1 MSPDLAI
8 AWLIFNVIL
17 VTITLIWGIFRF
29 RRGIWYR
36 KLSLKIQAYLLW
48 GIGGIALLSSMIPF
62 SYLYTEHLWFVSVNY
77 AEIFWKLRKIRW
89 GLFFGFFFVALA
101 FMNLNAVIAKRLCPE
116 PREFSRWTHQR
127 TVSFHRTFFI
137 GTVFL
142 AILFAIPMMSLHNDF
157 ILYTGQPTEEKA
169 VLANSENA
177 DTEIPNVE
185 ITDAEKP
192 DTEITD
198 ADINQNAI
206 PETLF
211 FGKDKNF
218 YLFSFPTHR
227 AVSLWVE
234 ILLWVTCGVVGL
246 LYNFYYR
253 RDARS
258 MGFVK
263 RNIVFHGS
271 ILWVMLLAV
280 NIWRIYVYLWGKVYT
295 SPITDNL
302 TELHGFFYMD
312 FQLAGATWIYSAILV
327 SIGIVILINL
337 FSRKRIAWYMAI
349 GVWGLSYLI
358 LIHVYP
364 FAMHWWNVKTEE
376 LTKEG
381 EYLKSHIQS
390 TREAFDLNEI
400 EVKEYDEQFATLDM
414 VKQNPDVVENIQ
426 LWDRQVI
433 FDLLKADHRAI
444 HHNFHRFTDVDRY
457 RVGKPITSKPT
468 QQEQALIELGENN
481 ESIESTEIESSNEPD
496 MDTESTGQ
504 YRQVLIAAQE
514 IDPDDAKGWRLQKLS
529 FTHGYG
535 VYMSPANDIED
546 WDPVFW
552 VKGIPI
558 TETEN
563 RETALQSRIYY
574 NEEFPE
580 LKVTQPR
587 IYYGE
592 MTYDYVIANTKEPE
606 NDIENKVKKNGTIDK
621 DTSISETTKNGYHY
635 GGTGGVR
642 LGGWFRRLCF
652 SIRFKT
658 FRILRNEALEPD
670 SRIMFWRKIGTRLGK
685 KMVTDRLSHI
695 APFLDYDPDP
705 YIVINN
711 GELWWIVDFYVT
723 SKHYPNAQF
732 YEDDTSPTPDSN
744 YVEPQF
750 KRFNY
755 IRNSGVAVVNA
766 YSGEVSFYAIKRD
779 NEVITGAYHRAFPK
793 LFKGLDEMPVG
804 LQEHLRFPDYLTR
817 IQAKIYGIYHVED
830 LKQFSNKEDQWH
842 IPMETYYSEGPDQ
855 EMMPY
860 YAMLKLPG
868 EDEIEFVNMVPF
880 TPPKKEFRMKAWLV
894 ARCDTPHYGERILYF
909 LPKHEGV
916 DGPKQ
921 VEVDIT
927 NELADK
933 VWAQKPIIRGNIQIF
948 PIDNGIFYVEPVYQI
963 PANDAADANSNDAIK
978 KRPQLKEVFVA
989 ANRLAS
995 DKSFTEELKE
1005 IIVGQKI
1012 EEADS
1017 KEPVNGEKEPTLS
1030 EQFDVLM
1037 KAVEEFGKALAAAEN
1052 GNGQKPVAKAAKKK
1066 NNNK

>member
-1 MSPDLAI
+1 MTPDLAI

-17 VTITLIWGIFRF
+17 VTITLTWGIFRY
-29 RRGIWYR
+29 RRSIWYR
-36 KLSLKIQAYLLW
+36 RLSLKIQAYLLW
-48 GIGGIALLSSMIPF
+48 GIGGIVLLSSMIPF

-77 AEIFWKLRKIRW
+77 ADIFWKLRKVRW
-89 GLFFGFFFVALA
+89 GIFFGFFFVALA

-127 TVSFHRTFFI
+127 TVSYHRTFFV

-142 AILFAIPMMSLHNDF
+142 AILFAIPMMSLQDIF
-157 ILYTGQPTEEKA
+157 IGYLERPTEK
-169 VLANSENA
+169 
-177 DTEIPNVE
+177 VE
-185 ITDAEKP
+185 P
-192 DTEITD
+192 F
-198 ADINQNAI
+198 
-206 PETLF
+206 LL
-211 FGKDKNF
+211 GKDRNF
-218 YLFSFPTHR
+218 YLFSYPVHQ

-258 MGFVK
+258 MGYVK

-271 ILWVMLLAV
+271 ILWLMLLAV
-280 NIWRIYVYLWGKVYT
+280 GIWRIYVYLWGKIYT
-295 SPITDNL
+295 SPITENL

-337 FSRKRIAWYMAI
+337 FSRKRIVWYMAI

-364 FAMHWWNVKTEE
+364 FAMHWWNVKTVE

-400 EVKEYDEQFATLDM
+400 EVKEYNEQFATLDM
-414 VKQNPDVVENIQ
+414 LRQNPDVVENIQ

-457 RVGKPITSKPT
+457 RVGKPKST
-468 QQEQALIELGENN
+468 QHEQASVDPLKNR
-481 ESIESTEIESSNEPD
+481 ESFEKTEIEVSNDPNV
-496 MDTESTGQ
+496 DTESTEQ

-514 IDPDDAKGWRLQKLS
+514 IDPDDAEGWRLQKLS

-552 VKGIPI
+552 VKGVPI

-592 MTYDYVIANTKEPE
+592 MTYDYVIANTEEPE
-606 NDIENKVKKNGTIDK
+606 NDIEKKVKNNGTIDK
-621 DTSISETTKNGYHY
+621 STSTSETTKNGYHY

-658 FRILRNEALEPD
+658 FRILRNELLEPD

-750 KRFNY
+750 KRFKRFNY

-766 YSGEVSFYAIKRD
+766 YSGEVSFYAIKKD
-779 NEVITGAYHRAFPK
+779 NEVITGTYHRAFPK
-793 LFKGLDEMPVG
+793 LFKRLDEMPAG

-880 TPPKKEFRMKAWLV
+880 TPPRKEFRMKAWLV
-894 ARCDTPHYGERILYF
+894 ARCDPPHYGERILYF
-909 LPKHEGV
+909 LSNQVGV

-921 VEVDIT
+921 VEVDIA
-927 NELADK
+927 NELANK
-933 VWAQKPIIRGNIQIF
+933 LWARNPIIRGNIQIF
-948 PIDNGIFYVEPVYQI
+948 PIDKGIFYVEPVYQI
-963 PANDAADANSNDAIK
+963 PANDATDANSGDAIK

-989 ANRLAS
+989 AHKLAS
-995 DKSFTEELKE
+995 DKSFIEELQE
-1005 IIVGQKI
+1005 IVVGQKI
-1012 EEADS
+1012 EES
-1017 KEPVNGEKEPTLS
+1017 TSNINGTTDEEKEPTLS
-1030 EQFDVLM
+1030 EQFDILM
-1037 KAVEEFGKALAAAEN
+1037 KAVEDFGKALAAAEN
-1052 GNGQKPVAKAAKKK
+1052 GNGQNASAKAGGKKK
-1066 NNNK
+1066 NK

>member
-1 MSPDLAI
+1 MTPDFAI
-8 AWLIFNVIL
+8 AWLIFNIIL
-17 VTITLIWGIFRF
+17 VTITLTWGIFRY

-48 GIGGIALLSSMIPF
+48 GIGGVALLSSMIPF
-62 SYLYTEHLWFVSVNY
+62 AYLYTEHLWSTSVNN
-77 AEIFWKLRKIRW
+77 ADVFWKLRRVRW
-89 GLFFGFFFVALA
+89 GIFFGFFFVALA

-127 TVSFHRTFFI
+127 TVTYHRTFFL

-142 AILFAIPMMSLHNDF
+142 AILFAIPMMSLQDIF
-157 ILYTGQPTEEKA
+157 IRFLERPTEK
-169 VLANSENA
+169 
-177 DTEIPNVE
+177 VE
-185 ITDAEKP
+185 P
-192 DTEITD
+192 F
-198 ADINQNAI
+198 
-206 PETLF
+206 LL
-211 FGKDKNF
+211 GKDRNF
-218 YLFSFPTHR
+218 YLFTFPTHR

-258 MGFVK
+258 MGYVK

-271 ILWVMLLAV
+271 ILWLMLLAV
-280 NIWRIYVYLWGKVYT
+280 GIWRIYVYLWGKVYT

-312 FQLAGATWIYSAILV
+312 FQLAGATWIYSAILL

-337 FSRKRIAWYMAI
+337 FYRKRIVWYMAI
-349 GVWGLSYLI
+349 AVWGLSYLT

-364 FAMHWWNVKTEE
+364 FMNHWWNVRTVE

-414 VKQNPDVVENIQ
+414 VKHNPDVVENIQ

-457 RVGKPITSKPT
+457 RVGKPTTSQPT

-481 ESIESTEIESSNEPD
+481 ESIESTEIESSNETG
-496 MDTESTGQ
+496 METESTEQ
-504 YRQVLIAAQE
+504 YRQVLIAVQE
-514 IDPDDAKGWRLQKLS
+514 IDPDDAQGWRLQKLS

-535 VYMSPANDIED
+535 VYMSPVNDIED

-563 RETALQSRIYY
+563 SETALQSRIYY

-606 NDIENKVKKNGTIDK
+606 NDLENKLKNNGTTDK
-621 DTSISETTKNGYHY
+621 STSTSETTKSDYHY
-635 GGTGGVR
+635 DGTGGVQ

-652 SIRFKT
+652 SIRFNT
-658 FRILRNEALEPD
+658 FRILRNELLQPD
-670 SRIMFWRKIGTRLGK
+670 SRVMFWRKIGTRLGK
-685 KMVTDRLSHI
+685 KVVTDRLSHI

-750 KRFNY
+750 KRFKRFNY

-766 YSGEVSFYAIKRD
+766 YSGEVSFYAIKRE

-830 LKQFSNKEDQWH
+830 PKQFVNREDQWH

-868 EDEIEFVNMVPF
+868 EDEIEFVNMIPF

-894 ARCDTPHYGERILYF
+894 ARCDAPHYGERILYF
-909 LPKHEGV
+909 LSNQVGV

-921 VEVDIT
+921 VEVDIA
-927 NELADK
+927 NELANK
-933 VWAQKPIIRGNIQIF
+933 LWARNPIIRGNIQIF
-948 PIDNGIFYVEPVYQI
+948 PIDKGIFYVEPVYQI
-963 PANDAADANSNDAIK
+963 PANDATDANSGDAVK

-989 ANRLAS
+989 AHKLAS
-995 DKSFTEELKE
+995 DKSFIEELQE

-1012 EEADS
+1012 DTSQTNTDETMGE
-1017 KEPVNGEKEPTLS
+1017 EKEPTLA
-1030 EQFDVLM
+1030 ELYEDVQ
-1037 KAVEEFGKALAAAEN
+1037 KAMEAFGKALKAQEN
-1052 GNGQKPVAKAAKKK
+1052 GNGQNTSAKAGGEKE
-1066 NNNK
+1066 

>member
-1 MSPDLAI
+1 MTPDLAI

-17 VTITLIWGIFRF
+17 VTITLVWGISRY

-36 KLSLKIQAYLLW
+36 RLSLKIQAYLLW
-48 GIGGIALLSSMIPF
+48 GIGGIALLSSMFPF
-62 SYLYTEHLWFVSVNY
+62 SYLYTEHLWFTSVNF
-77 AEIFWKLRKIRW
+77 ADVFWKLRKVRW

-101 FMNLNAVIAKRLCPE
+101 FMNLNVVIAKRLCPE

-127 TVSFHRTFFI
+127 TVSYHRTFFV

-142 AILFAIPMMSLHNDF
+142 AILFAVPMMSLQDIF
-157 ILYTGQPTEEKA
+157 IRYLER
-169 VLANSENA
+169 
-177 DTEIPNVE
+177 PNERVVPFLLRY
-185 ITDAEKP
+185 DR
-192 DTEITD
+192 
-198 ADINQNAI
+198 
-206 PETLF
+206 
-211 FGKDKNF
+211 NF
-218 YLFSFPTHR
+218 YLFSYPAHQ

-234 ILLWVTCGVVGL
+234 ILLWMTCGVVGL

-258 MGFVK
+258 MGYVK

-271 ILWVMLLAV
+271 ILWLMLLAV
-280 NIWRIYVYLWGKVYT
+280 GIWRIHVYLWGKVYT
-295 SPITDNL
+295 SPITENL

-337 FSRKRIAWYMAI
+337 FSRKRIVWYMAI
-349 GVWGLSYLI
+349 GVWGLSYLT

-364 FAMHWWNVKTEE
+364 FVNHWWNVRTVE
-376 LTKEG
+376 LIKEG
-381 EYLKSHIQS
+381 DYLKSHIQS

-433 FDLLKADHRAI
+433 FDLLKADHRVI

-457 RVGKPITSKPT
+457 RVGKPITSKLT
-468 QQEQALIELGENN
+468 QQEQVLIEPGENN
-481 ESIESTEIESSNEPD
+481 ESVESAEIESSNETD
-496 MDTESTGQ
+496 MDTESTEQ

-514 IDPDDAKGWRLQKLS
+514 IDPDEAEGWRLQKLS

-563 RETALQSRIYY
+563 NETALQSRIYY

-606 NDIENKVKKNGTIDK
+606 NDIEIKIKNNGTIDK
-621 DTSISETTKNGYHY
+621 DTSISDTTKNGYHY

-652 SIRFKT
+652 SIRFNT

-732 YEDDTSPTPDSN
+732 YEDDTSPIPDSN
-744 YVEPQF
+744 YVEPQFKRF

-766 YSGEVSFYAIKRD
+766 YSGEVSFYAIKRE
-779 NEVITGAYHRAFPK
+779 NEVITGVYHRAFPE

-880 TPPKKEFRMKAWLV
+880 TPPKKEFKMKAWLV
-894 ARCDTPHYGERILYF
+894 ARCDAPHYGERILYF
-909 LPKHEGV
+909 LSKQGGV

-948 PIDNGIFYVEPVYQI
+948 PIDKGIFYVEPVYQI
-963 PANDAADANSNDAIK
+963 PANDTADANSDDAVK

-1012 EEADS
+1012 DESQTDETPTD
-1017 KEPVNGEKEPTLS
+1017 EEKEPTLS
-1030 EQFDVLM
+1030 EQFEVLM
-1037 KAVEEFGKALAAAEN
+1037 KAVEDFGKALATAEN
-1052 GNGQKPVAKAAKKK
+1052 GNGQNASAKAGDKKKK
-1066 NNNK
+1066 NKN

>member
-137 GTVFL
+137 STILL
-142 AILFAIPMMSLHNDF
+142 AILFAIPMMSLQDIF
-157 ILYTGQPTEEKA
+157 IRYLERPTEK
-169 VLANSENA
+169 
-177 DTEIPNVE
+177 VE
-185 ITDAEKP
+185 P
-192 DTEITD
+192 F
-198 ADINQNAI
+198 
-206 PETLF
+206 LL
-211 FGKDKNF
+211 GKDRNF
-218 YLFSFPTHR
+218 YLFSFPIHQ
-227 AVSLWVE
+227 AVSLWIE

-263 RNIVFHGS
+263 RNIAFHGS
-271 ILWVMLLAV
+271 ALWLMLLAV

-312 FQLAGATWIYSAILV
+312 FQLAGATWIYSAIIV
-327 SIGIVILINL
+327 SIGIAILINL
-337 FSRKRIAWYMAI
+337 FSRKRIVWYMAI
-349 GVWGLSYLI
+349 GVWGLSYLT

-364 FAMHWWNVKTEE
+364 FVNHWWNVRTVE
-376 LTKEG
+376 LIKEG

-390 TREAFDLNEI
+390 TREAFDLNTIKE
-400 EVKEYDEQFATLDM
+400 EVYNEELATLDM
-414 VKQNPDVVENIQ
+414 VNQNPDVVENIQ
-426 LWDRQVI
+426 LWDRQVLYN
-433 FDLLKADHRAI
+433 LLRADHRVK
-444 HHNFHRFTDVDRY
+444 HHNFHRYTDVDRY
-457 RVGKPITSKPT
+457 RVGRPTISKST
-468 QQEQALIELGENN
+468 QQEQAPTGRVGNN
-481 ESIESTEIESSNEPD
+481 ESAESVEIEASNEIDTETESTE
-496 MDTESTGQ
+496 Q

-514 IDPDDAKGWRLQKLS
+514 IDPDKVEGWRLQKLS

-535 VYMSPANDIED
+535 VYVSPVNDIEGKN
-546 WDPVFW
+546 PIFW
-552 VKGIPI
+552 VKGVPHSEKKNET
-558 TETEN
+558 TE
-563 RETALQSRIYY
+563 SRVHY
-574 NEEFPE
+574 NEKYPE
-580 LKVTQPR
+580 LKVAQPW

-592 MTYDYVIANTKEPE
+592 MTYDYVIVNTTESEHDLEHKKKENGINNDENTTIPE
-606 NDIENKVKKNGTIDK
+606 GKKNK
-621 DTSISETTKNGYHY
+621 FHY

-652 SIRFKT
+652 AIRFNT
-658 FRILRNEALEPD
+658 FRIFRNESLQPD
-670 SRIMFWRKIGTRLGK
+670 SRLMFWRKIGTRHGK

-711 GELWWIVDFYVT
+711 GKLWWIVDFYVT

-750 KRFNY
+750 KRFKRFNY

-766 YSGEVSFYAIKRD
+766 YSGEVSFYAIKRN

-817 IQAKIYGIYHVED
+817 IQAKIYGVYHVEEPE
-830 LKQFSNKEDQWH
+830 QFFDRGDRWH
-842 IPMETYYSEGPDQ
+842 IPSEIYYSENPDQ

-868 EDEIEFVNMVPF
+868 EDQVEFVNMVPF
-880 TPPKKEFRMKAWLV
+880 TPETKEFNMKAWLV
-894 ARCDTPHYGERILYF
+894 ARCDPDHYGERIVYVLSD
-909 LPKHEGV
+909 PEGV
-916 DGPKQ
+916 AGPKQ
-921 VEVDIT
+921 VEADIT

-933 VWAQKPIIRGNIQIF
+933 VWAQNPKVRGNIQIF
-948 PIDNGIFYVEPVYQI
+948 PIDGGIFYVEPVYLI
-963 PANDAADANSNDAIK
+963 LANDSADDTSADPIK
-978 KRPQLKEVFVA
+978 TRPKLREVFVA
-989 ANRLAS
+989 ANRIAS
-995 DKSFTEELKE
+995 DTSFYEELKE
-1005 IIVGQKI
+1005 IIVGENIDESNTDETPTDEK
-1012 EEADS
+1012 
-1017 KEPVNGEKEPTLS
+1017 KEPTLS
-1030 EQFDVLM
+1030 KQFEVLV

>member
-1 MSPDLAI
+1 MTPDFAI
-8 AWLIFNVIL
+8 AWLIFNIIL
-17 VTITLIWGIFRF
+17 VTITLTWGIFRY

-48 GIGGIALLSSMIPF
+48 GIGSVALLSSMIPF
-62 SYLYTEHLWFVSVNY
+62 AYLYTEHLWSTSVNN
-77 AEIFWKLRKIRW
+77 ADVFWKLRRVRW
-89 GLFFGFFFVALA
+89 GIFFGFFFVALA

-127 TVSFHRTFFI
+127 TVAYHRTFFL

-142 AILFAIPMMSLHNDF
+142 AILFAIPMMSLQDIF
-157 ILYTGQPTEEKA
+157 IRFLERPTEK
-169 VLANSENA
+169 
-177 DTEIPNVE
+177 VE
-185 ITDAEKP
+185 P
-192 DTEITD
+192 F
-198 ADINQNAI
+198 
-206 PETLF
+206 LL
-211 FGKDKNF
+211 GKDRNF
-218 YLFSFPTHR
+218 YLFTFPTHR

-258 MGFVK
+258 MGYVK

-271 ILWVMLLAV
+271 ILWLMLLAV
-280 NIWRIYVYLWGKVYT
+280 GIWRIYVYLWGKVYT

-312 FQLAGATWIYSAILV
+312 FQLAGATWIYSAILL

-337 FSRKRIAWYMAI
+337 FYRKRIVWYMAI
-349 GVWGLSYLI
+349 AVWGLSYLT

-364 FAMHWWNVKTEE
+364 FMNHWWNVRTVE

-381 EYLKSHIQS
+381 EYLESHIQS
-390 TREAFDLNEI
+390 TREAFDLNDI

-457 RVGKPITSKPT
+457 RVGKPTTSQPT

-481 ESIESTEIESSNEPD
+481 ESIESTEIESSNETG
-496 MDTESTGQ
+496 METESTEQ
-504 YRQVLIAAQE
+504 YRQVLIAVQE
-514 IDPDDAKGWRLQKLS
+514 IDPDDAQGWRLQKLS

-535 VYMSPANDIED
+535 VYMSPVNDIED

-563 RETALQSRIYY
+563 SETALQSRIYY

-606 NDIENKVKKNGTIDK
+606 NDLENKLKNNGTTDK
-621 DTSISETTKNGYHY
+621 STSTSETTKSDYHY
-635 GGTGGVR
+635 DGTGGVQ

-652 SIRFKT
+652 SIRFNT
-658 FRILRNEALEPD
+658 FRILRNELLQPD
-670 SRIMFWRKIGTRLGK
+670 SRVMFWRKIGTRLGK
-685 KMVTDRLSHI
+685 KVVTDRLSHI

-750 KRFNY
+750 KRFKRFNY

-766 YSGEVSFYAIKRD
+766 YSGEVSFYAIKRE

-830 LKQFSNKEDQWH
+830 PKQFVNREDQWH

-868 EDEIEFVNMVPF
+868 EDEIEFVNMIPF

-894 ARCDTPHYGERILYF
+894 ARCDAPHYGERILYF
-909 LPKHEGV
+909 LSNQVGV

-921 VEVDIT
+921 VEVDIA
-927 NELADK
+927 NELANK
-933 VWAQKPIIRGNIQIF
+933 LWARNPIIRGNIQIF
-948 PIDNGIFYVEPVYQI
+948 PIDKGIFYVEPVYQI
-963 PANDAADANSNDAIK
+963 PANDATDANSGDAVK

-989 ANRLAS
+989 AHKLAS
-995 DKSFTEELKE
+995 DKSFIEELQE

-1012 EEADS
+1012 DASQTNTDETMGE
-1017 KEPVNGEKEPTLS
+1017 EKEPTLA
-1030 EQFDVLM
+1030 ELYEDVQ
-1037 KAVEEFGKALAAAEN
+1037 KAMEAFGKALKAQEN
-1052 GNGQKPVAKAAKKK
+1052 GNGQNTSAKAGGEKE
-1066 NNNK
+1066 